1 MPTRLEVLL
10 QRRKSAAAELFHRH
24 ITANASAG
32 NKPAVTRAEKGLGR
46 WESSGIIQRSYINS
60 LTISRGRAGA
70 VNGRVVFFG
79 PSTAEMP
86 PGTLLFAPR
95 YGKICDNFPSNIN
108 IPRKT
113 AR

>member
-32 NKPAVTRAEKGLGR
+32 NRPAVRRAEKGLGR

-70 VNGRVVFFG
+70 VNGRVVFSGHRQPKCRPETSCLRRDMAKYVTTSHLTSIFR
-79 PSTAEMP
+79 A
-86 PGTLLFAPR
+86 
-95 YGKICDNFPSNIN
+95 K
-108 IPRKT
+108 
-113 AR
+113 